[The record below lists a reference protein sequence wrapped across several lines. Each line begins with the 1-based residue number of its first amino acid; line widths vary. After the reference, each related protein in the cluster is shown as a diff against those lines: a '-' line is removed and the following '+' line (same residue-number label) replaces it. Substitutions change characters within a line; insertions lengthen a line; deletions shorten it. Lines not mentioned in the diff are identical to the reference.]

1 MIMTIMR
8 IQLSTAPASDGT
20 LRDMVQKLAQVQFDP
35 EEEPIRITVRH
46 SRLWE
51 DFKRARSRYYC
62 PQKKLKV
69 TFSGEPAIDDGGPKR
84 EFFSGKTL

>member
-1 MIMTIMR
+1 MR

-46 SRLWE
+46 SI
-51 DFKRARSRYYC
+51 
-62 PQKKLKV
+62 LK
-69 TFSGEPAIDDGGPKR
+69 ERDQDIIAPKR
-84 EFFSGKTL
+84 SLR